1 MFLQN
6 EMLWFFVLLLIIAVA
21 VFYSSLYSLNGK
33 KSKKETRSKEKK
45 YFRFRGSFWLK
56 IRKFRLSKKIDSFLR
71 ETGYFHTTF
80 EIYIL
85 IHLFLII
92 SYVFALLFRYKII
105 SNIALMLVVA
115 VNVSLYFKMKRR
127 QNKIR
132 HDLANIQDL
141 MYFQSKIGTN

>member
-6 EMLWFFVLLLIIAVA
+6 EILWFFVLLLIIAVA

-33 KSKKETRSKEKK
+33 KTKKETRSKEKK
-45 YFRFRGSFWLK
+45 YFRFRGSFWLE
-56 IRKFRLSKKIDSFLR
+56 IRKFRLSKKIDSFLQ
-71 ETGYFHTTF
+71 ETGYFHTT

-92 SYVFALLFRYKII
+92 SYVFALLFRYKVI

-115 VNVSLYFKMKRR
+115 VNVFLNSKMKRR